1 MQSTRLGSS
10 ALVVSR
16 ICPDDR
22 GLSRQHLLSGIDAS
36 LQRLGTD
43 YIDLYQA
50 HRWDDATP
58 IEETMQALHDI
69 VRSGKARYLGASSMY
84 AWQFAKAQHAAR
96 THGWTAFASM
106 QNHYNLLYREEE
118 REMIPFRRDQGV
130 GILLYSP
137 LARGVLA
144 GTRRGASGPPTTR
157 PANDPL
163 ANSRYDHS
171 DSGVVDVVVSIER
184 ERGLSLRRSRRRG
197 YCDSLGISPC
207 RRSHQNRA
215 RGRRDRSRRR
225 RTDR

>member
-118 REMIPFRRDQGV
+118 REMIPFRRGS
-130 GILLYSP
+130 GRRHPP
-137 LARGVLA
+137 LQPA
-144 GTRRGASGPPTTR
+144 GPR
-157 PANDPL
+157 
-163 ANSRYDHS
+163 
-171 DSGVVDVVVSIER
+171 
-184 ERGLSLRRSRRRG
+184 
-197 YCDSLGISPC
+197 
-207 RRSHQNRA
+207 RA
-215 RGRRDRSRRR
+215 RGHPTRRKRSAHDPAGQRPASQQPLRSLGFRGCRRGR
-225 RTDR
+225 QHRAGTGALPAQIAPAWLLRQPGYQPLSSEPPKPRTWPTRSQPST